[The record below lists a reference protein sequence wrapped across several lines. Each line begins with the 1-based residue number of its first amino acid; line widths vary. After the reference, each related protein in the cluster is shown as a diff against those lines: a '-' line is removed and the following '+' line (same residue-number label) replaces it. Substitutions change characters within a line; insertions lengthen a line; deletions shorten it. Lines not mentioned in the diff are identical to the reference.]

1 MLFLV
6 IKIEIEDK
14 IKTVQIWEK
23 RKDKLSS
30 LSEKYPIIE
39 MCNAQ
44 KIAQINVKKSPKFI
58 EYNSPPKRR
67 NRPNMT
73 KIIAIY
79 VLKTIFLFVKRKLKN
94 GVIGIEIEVINA
106 LFVGEVNFNPI
117 VWNRYAEKRNV
128 PAIIPLI
135 KISRFIFILNI

>member
-44 KIAQINVKKSPKFI
+44 KNCT
-58 EYNSPPKRR
+58 N
-67 NRPNMT
+67 
-73 KIIAIY
+73 
-79 VLKTIFLFVKRKLKN
+79 
-94 GVIGIEIEVINA
+94 
-106 LFVGEVNFNPI
+106 
-117 VWNRYAEKRNV
+117 
-128 PAIIPLI
+128 
-135 KISRFIFILNI
+135 